1 MPIWLRRIL
10 GVGALLAGLAA
21 AFWQSRARSQ
31 SVDIAFVLS
40 HVALSVDGVVLDR
53 QRLTGLAWRIA
64 DQEPKTWNWQHLFAG
79 QAPEATDPVTIRL
92 PVDGAELEIT
102 CKFELLPGS
111 VPLRTS
117 TRVAA
122 PAHADGVV
130 PVDIEACGSLAR

>member
-1 MPIWLRRIL
+1 MNAKPELRR
-10 GVGALLAGLAA
+10 GWTTGACATAAALAA
-21 AFWQSRARSQ
+21 YEGW
-31 SVDIAFVLS
+31 V
-40 HVALSVDGVVLDR
+40 
-53 QRLTGLAWRIA
+53 
-64 DQEPKTWNWQHLFAG
+64 AG
-79 QAPEATDPVTIRL
+79 QFPDPVTIRL